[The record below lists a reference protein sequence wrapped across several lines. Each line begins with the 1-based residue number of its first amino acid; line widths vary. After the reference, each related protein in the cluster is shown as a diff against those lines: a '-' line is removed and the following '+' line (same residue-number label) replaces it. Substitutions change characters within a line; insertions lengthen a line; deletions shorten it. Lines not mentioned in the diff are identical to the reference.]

1 MKTNILKKL
10 LLLVVVFLCSCNS
23 DKKDEFSISQNAHSS
38 SEEKLIIEIICEGNI
53 ESYQTLLDNYSDNF
67 RYEEVLV
74 YSLIMANQYDYAQAY
89 FDVFDILTS
98 IPNRNARICAC
109 KKCLDEGFQ
118 CLDNKTKQMAI
129 DYFKQAVLKGNITAS
144 EKLLSLYNENSS
156 FPIEELYSDKELI
169 NKAINNI
176 NKSRNVTN

>member
-1 MKTNILKKL
+1 
-10 LLLVVVFLCSCNS
+10 
-23 DKKDEFSISQNAHSS
+23 
-38 SEEKLIIEIICEGNI
+38 
-53 ESYQTLLDNYSDNF
+53 
-67 RYEEVLV
+67 
-74 YSLIMANQYDYAQAY
+74 
-89 FDVFDILTS
+89 LTS